1 MRMGGGRRMGMEG
14 EGALTPRKGAGSIG
28 QRARGR
34 MGGGTRK
41 LAKGTSGVAKVPSFF
56 EVVSELRLGLVAE
69 NGFMI

>member
-1 MRMGGGRRMGMEG
+1 MGTDGT
-14 EGALTPRKGAGSIG
+14 GAPTRRKGAGSIG

-41 LAKGTSGVAKVPSFF
+41 LAKGTSGVARVPSFF

-69 NGFMI
+69 NCFMI